1 MPIKRSFALSFLLL
15 IAYGPVT
22 FAQSRA
28 DLYTMGPGEELFT
41 KFGHASLCVTLS
53 GQDTTF
59 CYNYGVTDFSRPVGL
74 TLDVLRGRAEFFV
87 VYTTEHQ
94 MLGAYE
100 YDDRTVYRQTLPF
113 SEEQVF
119 RLAQKLDDD
128 AQPENRGYIYD
139 HFLDNC
145 STKPRDL
152 IDEITGG
159 ALSSMT
165 TGENLTYREMV
176 DASLG
181 YSRIITFG
189 SDLFLGRRLDRETT
203 LYEAMFLPRVLRD
216 AVETRLGIAPE
227 VVYARQKPLSTP
239 DAGAAR
245 RWNWFVLVGIA
256 LAASIT
262 ILWGSARVASVAK
275 TVTGCT
281 FGGLGAILLLVALV
295 SPEHEMRF
303 NENLL
308 VFLATDFIFITG
320 RRTLI
325 EWYGRFRVVALG
337 LVGVMS
343 AAGVLLQ
350 PLWPFW
356 VAVFLP
362 TASILRR
369 FRPSQQ
375 LGGNHRAGSLQKTA
389 SLESR

>member
-1 MPIKRSFALSFLLL
+1 MPSKRSLALSFLLL
-15 IAYGPVT
+15 IAQGPAT
-22 FAQSRA
+22 YAQSRA

-53 GQDTTF
+53 GQDATL

-87 VYTTEHQ
+87 AYTTEHQ
-94 MLGAYE
+94 MLGAYQ

-119 RLAQKLDDD
+119 RLAQKLNDDT
-128 AQPENRGYIYD
+128 QPENRTYIYD

-152 IDEITGG
+152 IDEIVGG

-165 TGENLTYREMV
+165 GGENLTYREMV

-181 YSRIITFG
+181 YSRLLTFG
-189 SDLFLGRRLDRETT
+189 SDLFFGRTLDKVTT
-203 LYEAMFLPRVLRD
+203 PYEAMFLPRVLRD
-216 AVETRLGIAPE
+216 AVEKQLGIAPE
-227 VVYARQKPLSTP
+227 IVYVRQKPLPIP
-239 DAGAAR
+239 DVGAAR

-256 LAASIT
+256 LAASLT
-262 ILWGSARVASVAK
+262 ILWGSARVASV
-275 TVTGCT
+275 TRIVSGCT
-281 FGGLGAILLLVALV
+281 LGGVGTLLLLVAV
-295 SPEHEMRF
+295 ISPEREMRF

-308 VFLATDFIFITG
+308 MFLATDLFFITS

-325 EWYGRFRVVALG
+325 EWYGRFRVGALG
-337 LVGVMS
+337 LVGVLS

-350 PLWPFW
+350 PLGPFW
-356 VAVFLP
+356 FAVFLP
-362 TASILRR
+362 IASILRR
-369 FRPSQQ
+369 FRAP
-375 LGGNHRAGSLQKTA
+375 
-389 SLESR
+389 